1 MDNEEKD
8 IIRQLAD
15 KLRDSELPYK
25 EGAWERFAA
34 MEAKA
39 NTVTGI
45 SESGDHAGTR
55 IRSLLRPWIGIAAA
69 LVLAAGAGWLYLA
82 NHRNAQPANSRPA
95 GQITSTTSEQLE
107 TPQSQNRDNNNNG
120 RSLPTNDQISSDI
133 GKTGHERALASLQN
147 SVGLGSTPIGQP
159 DVHMPSGRLFNFP
172 YLIEQT
178 GIIPLGNP
186 FGQNDRTAAAH
197 IYEDGLVSINTN
209 RQRNIPGLRIPP
221 VGPVYTYIETPA
233 AQADEQRVATVVSHS
248 NEADKSA
255 AVMNKDAY
263 FDDKGYFNLDDNQS
277 ARKWNMGVVVIPAVS
292 NAAKLNMGYGV
303 SVGYRLSNRL
313 SINSGLAYTELS
325 GSKDA
330 DQQAT
335 IVSSGRT
342 LSSIDATAT
351 GLNVPLELRYHISQK
366 IYIGTGVSALA
377 VLSDKVERKYAI
389 AEMQTSAFE
398 AKNGQ
403 PLKPDAM
410 QSIASDIRTKE
421 VLPEDQ
427 VGSKD
432 FAGFINFSFGFKQPL
447 NKSKSLSIEPFIS
460 IPMSNH
466 LFNQNIRMTD
476 GGLRIKLGL

>member
-34 MEAKA
+34 MEANA
-39 NTVTGI
+39 NTVAGI
-45 SESGDHAGTR
+45 SEPGDHASTP

-69 LVLAAGAGWLYLA
+69 LILAAGAGWLYLA
-82 NHRNAQPANSRPA
+82 NHRNAQSANTGRPA
-95 GQITSTTSEQLE
+95 GQITSTTPIQLE
-107 TPQSQNRDNNNNG
+107 TPQNQNRDNNNNG
-120 RSLPTNDQISSDI
+120 RSIRTNGQSSSDI
-133 GKTGHERALASLQN
+133 VESGQESALASLQN
-147 SVGLGSTPIGQP
+147 GVGLSNMPIGQP
-159 DVHMPSGRLFNFP
+159 DVHMPSDRLFNFP

-178 GIIPLGNP
+178 DIIPLGNP
-186 FGQNDRTAAAH
+186 FGQKGRTTAAA
-197 IYEDGLVSINTN
+197 IYEDALVSISTN
-209 RQRNIPGLRIPP
+209 SQRNIPGLRIPP
-221 VGPVYTYIETPA
+221 VRPVYTNIETPA
-233 AQADEQRVATVVSHS
+233 PQADRASESKTGS
-248 NEADKSA
+248 KSA
-255 AVMNKDAY
+255 ATMNKNPY

-335 IVSSGRT
+335 IASSGRT

-366 IYIGTGVSALA
+366 IYIGTGVSAMA
-377 VLSDKVERKYAI
+377 VLSDKVERRYAI

-427 VGSKD
+427 IGSKD

>member
-45 SESGDHAGTR
+45 SEPGERAGTR

-82 NHRNAQPANSRPA
+82 NHRNAQSANTGRTA
-95 GQITSTTSEQLE
+95 GQITSATPAQLE
-107 TPQSQNRDNNNNG
+107 TPQNQNKANNNNG
-120 RSLPTNDQISSDI
+120 RSIPTNEQSSRDI
-133 GKTGHERALASLQN
+133 IETGQERALASLQN
-147 SVGLGSTPIGQP
+147 GVGLSNRPTGQP
-159 DVHMPSGRLFNFP
+159 DVDTPSGRLFNFP

-186 FGQNDRTAAAH
+186 FGQNDQTAAAA
-197 IYEDGLVSINTN
+197 IYEDALVSINTN
-209 RQRNIPGLRIPP
+209 SQRNIPGLRIPP
-221 VGPVYTYIETPA
+221 VGPVYAYIETPA
-233 AQADEQRVATVVSHS
+233 TQADRTPESKPVS
-248 NEADKSA
+248 KSA
-255 AVMNKDAY
+255 AIMNKNPF
-263 FDDKGYFNLDDNQS
+263 FDDKGYFNLDENQS

-366 IYIGTGVSALA
+366 IYIGTGVSAMA
-377 VLSDKVERKYAI
+377 VLSDKVERRYAI

-427 VGSKD
+427 IGSKD